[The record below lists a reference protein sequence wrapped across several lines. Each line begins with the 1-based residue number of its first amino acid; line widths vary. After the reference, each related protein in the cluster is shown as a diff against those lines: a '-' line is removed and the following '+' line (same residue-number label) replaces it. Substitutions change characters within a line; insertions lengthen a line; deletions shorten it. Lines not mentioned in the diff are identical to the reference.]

1 MRSNAS
7 DDIFITFAPKTR
19 NCHLKRKQN
28 RKQRITGMIDRTEY
42 KKAGAFVN
50 PGDAYLLYE
59 KKSGKLGEM
68 LISGDGQEMINGVC
82 GLIRRVSKQFGVP
95 VIETA
100 ETIFALLSLGG
111 ETETALEPGAEP
123 PEDETAEALAT
134 MTAQNKALL
143 AKLAEA
149 QKDLDLARNTSK
161 SARVQIEAE
170 RRQATADKAKLTKE
184 ILRLEHENEALRE
197 KLRFG
202 RND

>member
-1 MRSNAS
+1 
-7 DDIFITFAPKTR
+7 
-19 NCHLKRKQN
+19 
-28 RKQRITGMIDRTEY
+28 MIDQAEY
-42 KKAGAFVN
+42 KKAGEFVSR
-50 PGDAYLLYE
+50 GDAYLLYE
-59 KKSGKLGEM
+59 KKAGRLGEM
-68 LISGDGQEMINGVC
+68 LISGDGKELINGIC
-82 GLIRRVSKQFGVP
+82 GLIHRVSKRFDVP

-111 ETETALEPGAEP
+111 ETETAPEPEAEP
-123 PEDETAEALAT
+123 PNDETAEALAA

-149 QKDLDLARNTSK
+149 QKDLDLARSTSK

-184 ILRLEHENEALRE
+184 VLRLEHENEALRE
-197 KLRFG
+197 KLRFS